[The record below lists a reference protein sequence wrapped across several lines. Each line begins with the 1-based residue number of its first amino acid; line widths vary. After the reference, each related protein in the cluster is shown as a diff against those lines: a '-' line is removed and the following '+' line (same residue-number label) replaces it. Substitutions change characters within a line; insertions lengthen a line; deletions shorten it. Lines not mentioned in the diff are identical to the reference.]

1 MMRRAAS
8 LRRTAAAAS
17 ALRLRRLGI
26 DTYQEAIAYIRSDSP
41 VCKAEGFE
49 ARSRLE
55 LWCGERRIVATLNVV
70 HFPLIDMDEIGLSEA
85 AWAAFG
91 QADGQ
96 LVQVG
101 HAPAVESF
109 SAVRGKIY
117 GRPFGNEAI
126 TAIINDIAAGAYSD
140 IELATLITACS
151 GSRLDLAET
160 AALTMAMVHAG
171 QRLQW
176 DAPVVADKH
185 CIGGLPGNRTT
196 LLVVP
201 IVAACGLLI
210 PKTSSRAITSP
221 AGTAD
226 TMETLAPVELT
237 AQQMHRVVEQ
247 EGGCIAWGGAV
258 SLSPVDDLLIRVE
271 RPLGLDSDGLLVAS
285 ILSKKASAGAT
296 HVLIDMPVGRTAKVR
311 SPEAAAILAARL
323 VEVARSLGMVLRVQM
338 SDGAQPVGRGIGPAL
353 EARDVLAVLQNHGG
367 APDDLR
373 QRALA
378 LAAGLLELAGKASQ
392 GAGMAMATA
401 ALDSGAAWRKFQA
414 ICAAQGGM
422 REPPRAA
429 FTQPLCALHA
439 GTVMAIDNRLLART
453 AKLAGAPKT
462 PAAGMVFHAPLGTL
476 VAVGQPLFTLH
487 AGSPGE
493 LAYAL
498 AYAQAQDNLV
508 TIGEAG

>member
-1 MMRRAAS
+1 M
-8 LRRTAAAAS
+8 
-17 ALRLRRLGI
+17 
-26 DTYQEAIAYIRSDSP
+26 
-41 VCKAEGFE
+41 
-49 ARSRLE
+49 
-55 LWCGERRIVATLNVV
+55 
-70 HFPLIDMDEIGLSEA
+70 
-85 AWAAFG
+85 
-91 QADGQ
+91 
-96 LVQVG
+96 
-101 HAPAVESF
+101 
-109 SAVRGKIY
+109 
-117 GRPFGNEAI
+117 
-126 TAIINDIAAGAYSD
+126 
-140 IELATLITACS
+140 
-151 GSRLDLAET
+151 
-160 AALTMAMVHAG
+160 
-171 QRLQW
+171 
-176 DAPVVADKH
+176 
-185 CIGGLPGNRTT
+185 
-196 LLVVP
+196 
-201 IVAACGLLI
+201 
-210 PKTSSRAITSP
+210 
-221 AGTAD
+221 
-226 TMETLAPVELT
+226 
-237 AQQMHRVVEQ
+237 
-247 EGGCIAWGGAV
+247 
-258 SLSPVDDLLIRVE
+258 DDLLIRVE

-323 VEVARSLGMVLRVQM
+323 GEVARSLGMALRVQM

-353 EARDVLAVLQNHGG
+353 EAQDVLAVLQNHGD

-378 LAAGLLELAGKASQ
+378 LAAGLLELAGKACR
-392 GAGMAMATA
+392 GGGLAMAAA

-439 GTVMAIDNRLLART
+439 GTVLAIDNRLLART

-462 PAAGMVFHAPLGTL
+462 PAAGMVFHAPLGTV

-508 TIGEAG
+508 TIGDAGIGAGLAGAE